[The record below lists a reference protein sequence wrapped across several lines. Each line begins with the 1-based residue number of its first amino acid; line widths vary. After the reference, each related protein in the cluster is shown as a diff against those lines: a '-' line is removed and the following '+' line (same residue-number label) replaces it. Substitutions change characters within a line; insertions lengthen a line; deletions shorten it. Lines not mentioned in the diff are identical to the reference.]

1 MDTLANINGEIM
13 PLEAVRIS
21 ALDRG
26 FLLGDAVYEV
36 LRVYRGKPWLE
47 EGHFE
52 RLKRSLA
59 EVRISGVDLARLRQR
74 MVETLVASSHKEAI
88 IYIQITRGSAP
99 RSHAFPVAATPLEL
113 LYVQPFEDPYVQ
125 ARQTGVSVMTHPDLR
140 WERCDIKSTNL
151 LANVLAAQAAK
162 EAGCKEA
169 LLYLPDGT
177 LTEGTHT
184 SLFGVSNG
192 SLITAPNSP
201 GILPGITRSLVFKL
215 ANNLKLPVQERN
227 LRRQELPEID
237 ELFLVGTTSE
247 VLPIVE
253 VDGVKIGKG
262 KPGDVTSKLQ
272 VAYKDE
278 VTRTLS
284 VK

>member
-26 FLLGDAVYEV
+26 FLLGDAIYEV

-59 EVRISGVDLARLRQR
+59 EVRIAGVDVDRLRQR
-74 MVETLVASSHKEAI
+74 MVETLVVSGYQDAI

-99 RSHAFPVAATPLEL
+99 RSHAFPVGATPLEL
-113 LYVQPFEDPYVQ
+113 LYVQPFKDPYVQ
-125 ARQTGVSVMTHPDLR
+125 ARQTGIPVITHADLR

-151 LANVLAAQAAK
+151 LANVLAAQTAK
-162 EAGCKEA
+162 ESGCKEA
-169 LLYLPDGT
+169 LLFLPDGT

-184 SLFGVSNG
+184 SLFGVRGG

-201 GILPGITRSLVFKL
+201 GILPGITRSLVIKL
-215 ANNLKLPVQERN
+215 ANILKVTVQERN

-262 KPGDVTSKLQ
+262 RPGHVTTKLQ
-272 VAYKDE
+272 GAYREE
-278 VTRTLS
+278 VERRLA